1 MANELT
7 MKLSLLRFIKTY
19 SLILIAIFS
28 LQGCAHS
35 QVYKVDENYFFRV
48 TSSDSSGL
56 INKSD
61 TFQMKITNSLKLAV
75 LGLQKAEWTN
85 LATGEKE
92 LRGITNNAK
101 TIEIEPPYKLL
112 HGFLT
117 LLAPYPSASLP
128 LGIGYS
134 FEATHS
140 FYYSDFKEKG
150 VTQTT
155 TVKSIDSL
163 LFHGHKISTWFFVG
177 NNNSHFKKYGKNII
191 EYWFNES
198 IGFIKWKYYF
208 PNGKTIT
215 FEKL

>member
-1 MANELT
+1 
-7 MKLSLLRFIKTY
+7 MKLSLLRFAKTY
-19 SLILIAIFS
+19 LLILIAISS

-35 QVYKVDENYFFRV
+35 QIYKVDEDYFFRV
-48 TSSDSSGL
+48 TSSDSLGL

-61 TFQMKITNSLKLAV
+61 TFKMKITNSFKLAI

-85 LATGEKE
+85 LGTGEKE
-92 LRGITNNAK
+92 LRGITNNSK